1 MQSCETVNEDLISKS
16 SKETH
21 KSNIKAK
28 ITIAAF
34 KYLIEKQS
42 KHSKVKDIKY
52 TKLETQQ
59 NMKSPLFTNEEV
71 SLLYKLRSMAIGCKS
86 NFKNNHSKNDLF
98 CRICHEEEE
107 KQVHI
112 LKCKIPNYKLKI
124 KEILTEQVKYEYIYK
139 DLKKLKVIT
148 TMFFKLQNIRQ
159 QILENEQNPNNQN
172 NPSNPDGL
180 LKYN

>member
-59 NMKSPLFTNEEV
+59 YMKSPLFTNEEV
-71 SLLYKLRSMAIGCKS
+71 SLLYKLNQGPLIVRA
-86 NFKNNHSKNDLF
+86 
-98 CRICHEEEE
+98 
-107 KQVHI
+107 I
-112 LKCKIPNYKLKI
+112 LKTITDKMTSFVVFVMKR
-124 KEILTEQVKYEYIYK
+124 
-139 DLKKLKVIT
+139 KKNRYT
-148 TMFFKLQNIRQ
+148 
-159 QILENEQNPNNQN
+159 
-172 NPSNPDGL
+172 
-180 LKYN
+180 Y